1 MGKILLKW
9 SFYPI
14 TVLLLLLLI
23 GFGSRSVTVI
33 SETMP
38 LTNRRCFVIDPGHG
52 GVDGGAISCT
62 GRPESQY
69 NLEISLRLRDLMNFL
84 GCKTRMI
91 RTTDISVYTQGDTI
105 AQKKISDL
113 KQRVRICGEYENTI
127 LLSIHQNTFS
137 DSRYHGPQVFFAQT
151 EGSEDLAR
159 HLQADLTAALDPD
172 SSRQAKKASGIYL
185 LDHVACPA
193 VLIECGFLS
202 NHKDEAALRSPDYQK
217 ELCCVIAS
225 SITSHFSE
233 E

>member
-1 MGKILLKW
+1 MRKPLLKW

-14 TVLLLLLLI
+14 TVLVFLALI
-23 GFGSRSVTVI
+23 GFGSKSITVI
-33 SETMP
+33 SENLPIMD
-38 LTNRRCFVIDPGHG
+38 RRCYVIDPGHG
-52 GVDGGAISCT
+52 GVDGGAVSCT

-113 KQRVRICGEYENTI
+113 KHRVRICSEEDNAV

-137 DSRYHGPQVFFAQT
+137 DSRYHGPQVFFAKN
-151 EGSEDLAR
+151 EGSEALAKA
-159 HLQADLTAALDPD
+159 LQANLVSTLDPD

-185 LDHVACPA
+185 MDHISCPGI
-193 VLIECGFLS
+193 LIECGFLS
-202 NHKDEAALRSPDYQK
+202 NHKEEAALRSADYQK
-217 ELCCVIAS
+217 ELCCVVAAS
-225 SITSHFSE
+225 VASHFSGK
-233 E
+233 